1 MKLAWEVSGNG
12 PQTLMLLHGFTGSRR
27 SWDHVAPTLSEQ
39 FRLIR
44 VDLPGHGESP
54 LPTKPGREG
63 FLETLEALAQVL
75 SEVGV
80 ESANVLGYSQGARV
94 ALAFTVE
101 HPERVERLVLESG
114 NAGLHRRK
122 DRIARRRDDEKLAD
136 QIVRGGVEAFVSRW
150 ESLPLFAGLRRLPEA
165 VQQAL
170 RARRS
175 SATAEGLA
183 GALRCLGVGVQPDY
197 WHELWNLRRPTLLL
211 TGAED
216 LKYTAIARRMA
227 ADLPM
232 VWSHAFAGIGHAPHL
247 ECPEDWAREVTS
259 FLQTPWY
266 EAPLIDADL
275 RSTA

>member
-12 PQTLMLLHGFTGSRR
+12 PQTLILLHGFTGSRR

-94 ALAFTVE
+94 ALAFTVD

-122 DRIARRRDDEKLAD
+122 DRIDA
-136 QIVRGGVEAFVSRW
+136 
-150 ESLPLFAGLRRLPEA
+150 ESER
-165 VQQAL
+165 
-170 RARRS
+170 
-175 SATAEGLA
+175 
-183 GALRCLGVGVQPDY
+183 
-197 WHELWNLRRPTLLL
+197 
-211 TGAED
+211 
-216 LKYTAIARRMA
+216 
-227 ADLPM
+227 
-232 VWSHAFAGIGHAPHL
+232 
-247 ECPEDWAREVTS
+247 
-259 FLQTPWY
+259 
-266 EAPLIDADL
+266 
-275 RSTA
+275 